1 MSENNIG
8 QYEKNL
14 YIAQDYAEKVNEVY
28 ENDKRRYIRPLNET
42 ERLKK

>member
-1 MSENNIG
+1 MSENSTE

-28 ENDKRRYIRPLNET
+28 ENDKKRYIRPLNEA